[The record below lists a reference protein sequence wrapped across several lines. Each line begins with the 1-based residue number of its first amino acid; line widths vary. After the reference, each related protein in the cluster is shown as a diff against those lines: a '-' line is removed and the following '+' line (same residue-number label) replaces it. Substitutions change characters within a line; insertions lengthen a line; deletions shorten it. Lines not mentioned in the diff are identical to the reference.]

1 MPDDLTDTQ
10 VVLLCELGEL
20 QPSGLSSDQK
30 CNLDRLASDGFV
42 LSINNRA
49 LSDRPRSPWTLIKSS
64 SS

>member
-30 CNLDRLASDGFV
+30 CDLDRFASDGFV
-42 LSINNRA
+42 LS
-49 LSDRPRSPWTLIKSS
+49 
-64 SS
+64 